1 MSASPVRRRPA
12 KLIVT
17 WFGHSAFRLE
27 SPAGRVVLVDPWLD
41 NPRAPAGARAQ
52 ERVDLILVTHGHGDH
67 VGNTVELA
75 ERSGAPVLCIYELA
89 LHLSGLGVKSAMGMN
104 KGGTARVGGI
114 EATMV
119 NALHS
124 ADIDADG
131 KVVPGGEAAGFIIRF
146 ENGYTVYH
154 AGDTAVFGDMKLL
167 SRIYRPDAI
176 LLPIGDLYTMGP
188 REAAFAAQM
197 FSPRVI
203 IGMHY
208 GTFPALTGTP
218 AELRRLLPVK
228 LRDKLVELQP
238 GEPRAL

>member
-1 MSASPVRRRPA
+1 MSTSPLRRRPA
-12 KLIVT
+12 KLTVT

-27 SPAGRVVLVDPWLD
+27 SPGGRVVLVDPWLD
-41 NPRAPAGARAQ
+41 NPRAPAGAREQ

-75 ERSGAPVLCIYELA
+75 ERTGATVLCIYELA

-104 KGGTARVGGI
+104 KGGTARVAGI

-124 ADIDADG
+124 ADIDAQG
-131 KVVPGGEAAGFIIRF
+131 KVLPGGEAAGFMIRF

-167 SRIYRPDAI
+167 SRIYRPEAI

-188 REAAFAAQM
+188 REAVFAAQM

-218 AELRRLLPVK
+218 AELRRLLPAK
-228 LRDKLVELQP
+228 LRDKVVELQP